1 MNSTFKITVDL
12 DSAKAEEK
20 IDAIEKRAGGLI
32 EKLKEP
38 VEMNIEE
45 SSAVDNRTGRK
56 ASLLLDEMTSPGMI
70 EKNEYEKNQSD
81 ITSLERKYSA
91 ERERI
96 DRDEYRSRKENLD
109 AALIST
115 QLFLGKKAALYKV
128 MSIAEAT
135 ISAFNAANAALLPPP
150 VGAGPILGEIQA
162 AIVLM
167 NGMKRVE
174 KISATQIPG
183 YANGGIVVGER
194 GPEVIENM
202 QDYAAGREE
211 LIRRTIAAVEEGY
224 SRHPALQYD
233 AVREIKNLRED
244 LNKLF
249 ERPAVAYLN
258 DSEAKKV
265 YNRGSWIARKGR

>member
-12 DSAKAEEK
+12 DAAKAEEK

-224 SRHPALQYD
+224 GRHPSLQYD